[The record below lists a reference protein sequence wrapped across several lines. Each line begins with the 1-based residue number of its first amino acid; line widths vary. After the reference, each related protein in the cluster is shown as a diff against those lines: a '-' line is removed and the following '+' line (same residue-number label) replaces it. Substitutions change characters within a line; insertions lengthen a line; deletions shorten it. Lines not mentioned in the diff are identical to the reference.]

1 MAFFALVTVASR
13 VNIIDAVT
21 GDAFPCDILIAL
33 VGVATVARGFLV
45 FAAQREF
52 GLAMVKA
59 TGFPCL
65 DAVAL
70 VALLAQ
76 ATLMGVVLVVA
87 VVTCRRRITVLFP
100 FFMAAGARESQV
112 CAFQWKIGL
121 MMIEGVRVEVDN
133 ISIASNMLGVAGFT
147 GPFFDIF
154 YAPVESS
161 LFLDIRRDLLVAFET
176 PFFLRVLAE
185 RLVAFFTLGF
195 IFGMVAYHLARHDQS
210 FQAGGGG
217 SQ

>member
-1 MAFFALVTVASR
+1 
-13 VNIIDAVT
+13 
-21 GDAFPCDILIAL
+21 
-33 VGVATVARGFLV
+33 
-45 FAAQREF
+45 
-52 GLAMVKA
+52 
-59 TGFPCL
+59 
-65 DAVAL
+65 
-70 VALLAQ
+70 
-76 ATLMGVVLVVA
+76 MGIVLVVA

-100 FFMAAGARESQV
+100 FFMAAGACESQV
-112 CAFQWKIGL
+112 CAFQRKIGL
-121 MMIEGVRVEVDN
+121 MMVEGVRVEVDN
-133 ISIASNMLGVAGFT
+133 ISIASNMLGMAGFT

-195 IFGMVAYHLARHDQS
+195 IFGVVTYHLARHDQG

-217 SQ
+217 CQRKDGHHDSGQGRREVSFECDAHFPRSIQMYCDHMHDAGYNQHQE